1 MNGLIEH
8 LGDKPRAT
16 LSIHRYEKSRFPS
29 YYLWPPPVKVKVS
42 SLLLGSCSDMKYC
55 GWLLRKIEVTKNYFW
70 KLL

>member
-1 MNGLIEH
+1 MNGIIEH

-16 LSIHRYEKSRFPS
+16 LSIHRHEKSRFPS

-55 GWLLRKIEVTKNYFW
+55 GLGNQTSSLIKKPPVTH
-70 KLL
+70 